1 MKNRGDKSF
10 SSSRRRRRSTV
21 MKEALLCAR
30 VMKSLRRCCPLLL
43 SCKRRL
49 DEEKEELRYAARQE
63 WHRKALV
70 VILFISLSLSTT
82 NRSALKRCEGRFHII
97 NRKES
102 PIFSY
107 SFPHKV

>member
-1 MKNRGDKSF
+1 MRNRGGDKSF

-49 DEEKEELRYAARQE
+49 DDEEEKEELRYTARQE

-82 NRSALKRCEGRFHII
+82 NKSALNRCEGRFHII

-102 PIFSY
+102 DI
-107 SFPHKV
+107 